1 MTIASPL
8 AYVLRDRERLAR
20 IAAWSVGVALG
31 PLVTGRFIANAIDAA
46 SAGAPTAALG
56 WLAGLFVAGG
66 VGVWSLL
73 RVSWLAADAA
83 ADVQLALSR
92 DVVRES
98 LGDAVRSDRVLRS
111 GAELTQHVP
120 VMVDVLAL
128 LLRTAPSGLFA
139 FGAVAGLATI
149 SWRLLALVAPW
160 LVLSMFLLAAL
171 VRRDARYQTVAMLA
185 GEASYGEMTRAL
197 QGVRD
202 LMAVGAKGFA
212 RARIRERIRAVN
224 QALLRQADQHALRS
238 GAVHATATW
247 LPAVTALAFVPFL
260 VRSGGLTP
268 GEVVG
273 SFTYLLA
280 GLSTATAFVTA
291 MASYAVTLRV
301 RHGRLNESTDGPR
314 PAMEVVETAT
324 PPASPELEVRD
335 LAFAYGASATPI
347 VEGLSLS
354 FPPGDHLAVVGPSG
368 IGKSSLAALLAG
380 VLVPDRGSVAIGGE
394 PLHRREDR
402 SRLVTMVPQ
411 EAHVFAGSLREN
423 LCYLRPSATVAEVM
437 ASAQAVGLERVLERL
452 GGLEA
457 EIDLAKS
464 ALSAGERQLVVLARA
479 HLAASP
485 IVVLDEATCHLDPAA
500 EERAERA
507 FMAGGST
514 LVVVAHRMSATLRA
528 KRVLVMDGEGVD
540 IGQHDELLRR
550 NALYSDFHAMWSPTR
565 TTG

>member
-1 MTIASPL
+1 MTMATPF
-8 AYVLRDRERLAR
+8 AYVLQDGKRVVR

-46 SAGAPTAALG
+46 SAGALIEALG
-56 WLAGLFVAGG
+56 WLAGLFLAGG

-83 ADVQLALSR
+83 ADVQRALSR

-120 VMVDVLAL
+120 ALVDILAL

-139 FGAVAGLATI
+139 LGAVAGLATI
-149 SWRLLALVAPW
+149 SWQLLALVVPW

-171 VRRDARYQTVAMLA
+171 VRHDTRYQTVAMLA
-185 GEASYGEMTRAL
+185 EEDAYGEMTKTL

-202 LMAVGAKGFA
+202 LMAAGAKGFA
-212 RARIRERIRAVN
+212 QARVRERIRAVN
-224 QALLRQADQHALRS
+224 QALRRQTDQHSLRS

-260 VRSGGLTP
+260 VRNGGLTP

-280 GLSTATAFVTA
+280 GLSTATTFVTA
-291 MASYAVTLRV
+291 MAMYAVILRV
-301 RHGRLNESTDGPR
+301 RHGRLLETTDESQPVV
-314 PAMEVVETAT
+314 EVVAVAA
-324 PPASPELEVRD
+324 PPSPPELEVRD
-335 LAFAYGASATPI
+335 LAFAYGASAAPI
-347 VEGLSLS
+347 VENLHLSL
-354 FPPGDHLAVVGPSG
+354 PPGDHLAIVGPSG

-380 VLVPDRGSVAIGGE
+380 VLVPDRGSVAIGGVAV
-394 PLHRREDR
+394 HRREDR
-402 SRLVTMVPQ
+402 CQLVTMVPQ
-411 EAHVFAGSLREN
+411 ETYVFAGSLREN
-423 LCYLRPSATVAEVM
+423 LCYLRPSATDAE
-437 ASAQAVGLERVLERL
+437 ALAAAEAVGLERVLERL

-457 EIDLAKS
+457 EVDLAKS
-464 ALSAGERQLVVLARA
+464 ALSAGERQLVTLVRV

-485 IVVLDEATCHLDPAA
+485 IVVLDEATCYLDPAA

-507 FMAGGST
+507 FMASGST

-540 IGQHDELLRR
+540 TGQHDELLLR
-550 NALYSDFHAMWSPTR
+550 NALYSDFHAMWSPSG
-565 TTG
+565 TG